1 MAHIWNRYFQS
12 VICYSLFAFL
22 LIVGCSHPEGFG
34 IGGRYQ
40 DAKFAIVSRGGK
52 IAEAIVKLEYVV
64 SRDPLYKDS
73 LTLLGRA
80 YYNSRRYRDAFQ
92 ILKRAVAVN
101 REDEIAWI
109 TLGMAQLRLGD
120 DARGLESF
128 KGGLTLLIRESKDG
142 FYKGLDNWDLNGL
155 VRRSL
160 RRAIYFAAKGLEEKK
175 RIIRIGE
182 ILLARI
188 DDEEWYG
195 KQDEF
200 RDATERR
207 AVEKD

>member
-1 MAHIWNRYFQS
+1 MFI
-12 VICYSLFAFL
+12 IL
-22 LIVGCSHPEGFG
+22 LIPGCWRPGGFG

-40 DAKFAIVSRGGK
+40 SAKFEIVRRGGN
-52 IAEAIVKLEYVV
+52 IGTAIVKLEYVV

-160 RRAIYFAAKGLEEKK
+160 RRAIFFAAKGLEEKK

-195 KQDEF
+195 KKEEF
-200 RDATERR
+200 RSAMDRES
-207 AVEKD
+207 VEKE